1 MRRGFWMRVR
11 ARRLFVIFV
20 AAVAY
25 VILAFVDVGQTS
37 SHVTTIYSLML
48 PLWVSFGFSFS
59 VALIFLSVGSLIWF
73 YSRNRQIALLLF
85 AFSSATMIPFE
96 LETVTLIEPSGDQL
110 LITLSNISTAISL
123 FLFAVLLLVFPKN
136 QIISKS
142 WSFHQKALYNLW
154 RSLRASSIHWY
165 ILFLFLLLCAGLTDN
180 VITYI
185 IYPKTTPIWLD
196 ALITFFNL
204 FVLTGS
210 LVTIIISFRRS
221 TTREREQ
228 LRFFV
233 SGVVLSL
240 APLLLLTV
248 IPQSIPILSPYAIN
262 PQITTLTI
270 ILLPLSLGY
279 SILRYQILVFDT
291 YIRRTVN
298 WIIGLIFLAI
308 LVYAVTLAGSLLWGA
323 IVPFYVVV
331 IVTAMAILAPTIW
344 WSAKILTE
352 RVLFKESLRYRRLI
366 DKPVEIGNEVFDL
379 ETSAQLIMVAALQTF
394 KTTQVGLFVF
404 IEDTGCYHIF
414 PHLRDGQDDAPR
426 HVLASR
432 LASSLST
439 SSYSDIDAL
448 TLQSSVEQR
457 LSTTRRPLL
466 LHEVTRAEEDMP
478 TGLSRYLTSSVPN
491 EQNDPLVAPVRSQ
504 GKMIA
509 LLVLGERADQQS
521 YAGPDFEIV
530 ELLLARFSSLLENAR
545 LQERSRQHIAL
556 LNDLY
561 KAGTISAGESPNLES
576 VASTFAKTAAEAT
589 GAGVEICL
597 YDKKEKMLQPI
608 TFVGIGPQLL
618 ASRKIR
624 LTPDDWSS
632 YYYVGGGTYA
642 HSGSIDTPPSLDQK
656 PHFPFAWLPLNKEE
670 KHLGILIL
678 TYSRPHLFFE
688 EEIRVLE
695 MFASQCAAALE
706 NTRITIELRA
716 AYERQKELDVFKDQ
730 FIMTA
735 SHELRTPLTAVLGY
749 IELLQEYNVT
759 LNADM
764 RADFIAKAHRGCD
777 ELALMVNNIMDANR
791 VQVDVD
797 NTKIG
802 PVSLQESVV
811 HIVEI
816 IEAMS
821 KREQRTVS
829 IAISPILFVMADA
842 IRLRQVLLNL
852 VSNALKYS
860 PYGTS
865 IEISAEADTE
875 CVTVRVRDHGF
886 GVPLE
891 EQNRLFE
898 RFVRLERDMNSPIRG
913 AGLGLY
919 ICKQLLEAMDGR
931 IWVQSSGQEGEGS
944 SFYFTLRLAPPQ
956 LYTATPEQTNRSAP
970 CQIQATIAEQQNRS
984 ALA

>member
-1 MRRGFWMRVR
+1 MISSFWMRVR
-11 ARRLFVIFV
+11 ANRLLFILVSVVVYIALALVDAKQTFPY
-20 AAVAY
+20 AA
-25 VILAFVDVGQTS
+25 
-37 SHVTTIYSLML
+37 TTYPFIL
-48 PLWVSFGFSFS
+48 PLWLSFGFSLS
-59 VALIFLSVGSLIWF
+59 VALIFLAVGSLIWF
-73 YSRNRQIALLLF
+73 YSQDRQVSFLLF
-85 AFSSATMIPFE
+85 SFSCSTMVVFE
-96 LETVTLIEPSGDQL
+96 LETATSAELVNNHLLNILSGIATLF
-110 LITLSNISTAISL
+110 SL
-123 FLFAVLLLVFPKN
+123 FLFAILLLIFPKN
-136 QIISKS
+136 HVVLQPLSPS
-142 WSFHQKALYNLW
+142 QRWLYNLW
-154 RSLRASSIHWY
+154 LSIWFSSVRWY
-165 ILFLFLLLCAGLTDN
+165 VLSLLLLLTLGLLDAIAAYT
-180 VITYI
+180 
-185 IYPKTTPIWLD
+185 IYPQTVSTWLD
-196 ALITFFNL
+196 ISFSLFDIFALI
-204 FVLTGS
+204 GS
-210 LVTIIISFRRS
+210 LITIIISFRKS
-221 TTREREQ
+221 TLREREQ

-248 IPQSIPILSPYAIN
+248 IPQSIPILSPYAID
-262 PQITTLTI
+262 PQITTLTV

-279 SILRYQILVFDT
+279 AILRYQILVFDS

-308 LVYAVTLAGSLLWGA
+308 LVYVVTLAGSLLWGA
-323 IVPFYVVV
+323 NIPFYVVV
-331 IVTAMAILAPTIW
+331 IVIAMAILAPTIW

-749 IELLQEYNVT
+749 IELLQEYNGT
-759 LNADM
+759 LNVDM

-797 NTKIG
+797 STKIG

-875 CVTVRVRDHGF
+875 CVTVCVRDHGS

-898 RFVRLERDMNSPIRG
+898 RFVRLERDMNSPVRG

-919 ICKQLLEAMDGR
+919 ICKQLLEAMGGR

-956 LYTATPEQTNRSAP
+956 LHTATPEQTNRSAP
-970 CQIQATIAEQQNRS
+970 RQIHATIAEQQNLS